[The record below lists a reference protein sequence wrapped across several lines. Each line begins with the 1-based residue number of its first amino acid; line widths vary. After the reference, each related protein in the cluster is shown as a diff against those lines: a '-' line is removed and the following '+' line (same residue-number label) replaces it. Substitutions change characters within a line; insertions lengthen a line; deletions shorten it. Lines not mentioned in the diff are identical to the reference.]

1 MPQTNGYC
9 LLDKWLAQKTNC
21 LVKKDGLFTPF
32 RLSFTGIISCLAKW
46 C

>member
-1 MPQTNGYC
+1 MVSPK
-9 LLDKWLAQKTNC
+9 DKLFGE
-21 LVKKDGLFTPF
+21 KDGLFTPF